1 MIAYSRDQRVLLPG
15 ASGGTIGMSVFYF
28 WKRWTGLSDPRKMER
43 APPRCLLK
51 AFGGHLSLEEFRA
64 SGPASDIVVMPPKC
78 ILQEQVYHE
87 RQRSVSHTHV
97 SSMWAP
103 KLTQASAAGGSG
115 ETLKLKRKH
124 QQAKSIGPVKVKKT
138 ILEQALGMS

>member
-1 MIAYSRDQRVLLPG
+1 
-15 ASGGTIGMSVFYF
+15 MSVFYF
-28 WKRWTGLSDPRKMER
+28 WKRWTGMSDPRKMER

-51 AFGGHLSLEEFRA
+51 AFGGHLTLDEFR
-64 SGPASDIVVMPPKC
+64 GTGDTDIVCMPPKC

-97 SSMWAP
+97 SSMWKP
-103 KLTQASAAGGSG
+103 KLQGFASCVTGG

-124 QQAKSIGPVKVKKT
+124 QQSKPVGPVKVKKT